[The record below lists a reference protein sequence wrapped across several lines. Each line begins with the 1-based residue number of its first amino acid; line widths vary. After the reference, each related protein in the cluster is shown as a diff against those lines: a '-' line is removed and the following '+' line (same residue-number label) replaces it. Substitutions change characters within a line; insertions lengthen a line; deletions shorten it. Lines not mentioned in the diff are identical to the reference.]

1 MIITISATLT
11 EEQAIILAWRMWYSE
26 TITRISN
33 PLIKPE
39 VFEEIKNPQTP
50 WEFIKEVYEKMIAN
64 DTAKHFIAYND
75 EQKQAIRAEEDRAIR
90 DEIQANITSQ
100 VI

>member
-1 MIITISATLT
+1 MQIIISATLT
-11 EEQAIILAWRMWYSE
+11 EEQALILAKRMWYSD
-26 TITRISN
+26 TIPTISDIPPAN
-33 PLIKPE
+33 IP
-39 VFEEIKNPQTP
+39 NPQTP

-75 EQKQAIRAEEDRAIR
+75 EKNQAIWEAEDKAIR
-90 DEIQANITSQ
+90 DEVQASISSQ